1 MELFVLDEESG
12 EVNLNKIWI
21 RNNPKL
27 SALFDRDKGNRGVRT
42 DYSAVKK
49 EKAKR
54 DLEIQ
59 QLMLEI
65 KMIETETVK
74 NKKVIDKIDK
84 FLND

>member
-1 MELFVLDEESG
+1 MLKFIKNFRLLKLVNESSKTLNVFEKMAKKLD
-12 EVNLNKIWI
+12 NLNE
-21 RNNPKL
+21 R
-27 SALFDRDKGNRGVRT
+27 LF
-42 DYSAVKK
+42 K

>member
-1 MELFVLDEESG
+1 MLKFIKNFRLLKLVNESSKTLNIFEKMARKLD
-12 EVNLNKIWI
+12 NLNE
-21 RNNPKL
+21 R
-27 SALFDRDKGNRGVRT
+27 LF
-42 DYSAVKK
+42 K

>member
-1 MELFVLDEESG
+1 MLKFIKNFRLLKLVNESSKTLNIFEKMARKLD
-12 EVNLNKIWI
+12 NLNE
-21 RNNPKL
+21 R
-27 SALFDRDKGNRGVRT
+27 LF
-42 DYSAVKK
+42 K

-54 DLEIQ
+54 NLEIE

-65 KMIETETVK
+65 KMIESETIK